1 VSHKTLSCPVL
12 IPIDSG
18 HEKGIV
24 LRSAGGGMTAFTVS
38 STAGKD
44 AFDWSAD
51 GKWVL
56 ASLGMM
62 LEPNLWIQGSGT
74 QRRETSMAASTR
86 SGTVHRRHRT
96 VPLKFV
102 DGCVL
107 EGNPRGKVHRG
118 TPLNAHTG
126 QSAGTGVCNFPPI
139 PCESLA

>member
-74 QRRETSMAASTR
+74 QRRER
-86 SGTVHRRHRT
+86 PWRRPH
-96 VPLKFV
+96 
-102 DGCVL
+102 
-107 EGNPRGKVHRG
+107 
-118 TPLNAHTG
+118 G
-126 QSAGTGVCNFPPI
+126 QELFIDAIGLC
-139 PCESLA
+139 L